1 MVAKETIDR
10 ALDEIFRGPLFPAE
24 PEGLYGPLEYM
35 VSIGGKRLRPRLC
48 LTAYSLFKSPEAQD
62 DTSVFGPD
70 ARGAAKALE
79 LFHTFT
85 LIHDDIM
92 DRSPLRRGHE
102 TVWVKWD
109 EDTAILSGDEMV
121 NQSLLSLMD
130 IPGERLRPAINLWL
144 KTSSEVCR
152 GQQYDMEFEQVPH
165 VTMEKYLVMIGLKT
179 SVLLGC
185 SAKMGAIVAGAPE
198 DVCDALYR
206 YAYNLGLAFQ
216 IADDYLDV
224 YGDPSVFGKPVG
236 GDILNGKKSWM
247 SVRAEEKEP
256 GVLDK
261 VFEMETGTPD
271 GRKARIDAAMAVYDR
286 LSLADEARE
295 AILSF
300 HSLALEGAEKAFSVE
315 TPEYKCLADIAHR
328 LVGRTR

>member
-1 MVAKETIDR
+1 MIARENIDKV
-10 ALDEIFRGPLFPAE
+10 LEEIFRGPLFPAE

-35 VSIGGKRLRPRLC
+35 VRIGGKRLRPRLC
-48 LTAYSLFKSPEAQD
+48 LTAYSLFKSPDKQD
-62 DTSVFGPD
+62 DTDFFGPD
-70 ARGAAKALE
+70 IRGAALALE

-102 TVWVKWD
+102 TVWIKWD

-121 NQSLLSLMD
+121 NQSLLALMN
-130 IPGERLRPAINLWL
+130 IPGDLLRPAIQLWL

-152 GQQYDMEFEQVPH
+152 GQQYDMEFEQIQH
-165 VTMEKYLVMIGLKT
+165 VTMDRYLMMIGLKT

-185 SAKMGAIVAGAPE
+185 CAKMGAIVAGAPE

-206 YAYNLGLAFQ
+206 FGYNLGLAFQ
-216 IADDYLDV
+216 IADDYLDA
-224 YGDPSVFGKPVG
+224 YGDPAVFGKPVG

-247 SVRAEEKEP
+247 TVRSEEKEP
-256 GVLDK
+256 GALDK
-261 VFEMETGTPD
+261 VFEMETDTPE
-271 GRKARIDAAMAVYDR
+271 GRKARIEAAMTVYDR
-286 LSLADEARE
+286 LDLAAEARE
-295 AILSF
+295 AILSY
-300 HSLALEGAEKAFSVE
+300 HGLALEGAAKAFGAK